1 MRSSICLA
9 SVRRLAESDRLNAG
23 IVATTGCVVIVVSGG
38 TGEFRKG
45 GGFVEALPQWT
56 SKIDKRGLDPLG
68 MQNAGVVLYQA
79 LLPGISNITLRMRY
93 YGFFCWLSD
102 AYARRGVTTDFEIWR
117 QWVRRAEALFALVC
131 ADATGQGGVGGIDWA
146 IQTLESSDGVIDF
159 AEAASTDGSVKRY
172 LIQSLGVFG
181 AAYYTQMQEMGL
193 FEPGP
198 NGIQR
203 VTADAGLAAAN
214 AFRASIGQNVEAKF
228 IEAVDAATVDRETLA
243 ALHSIVPSRVPDP
256 SDERAAYEDALFAA
270 GPQAL
275 VADRSRRASLSLIL
289 DVASRE
295 GERPTP
301 ESVRWALF
309 DPPAADLPDDLESQ
323 RLLWEAYQ
331 CQDLFQVAA
340 AGLLAWAIS
349 MMSEAE
355 DGRTLAEIQSAI
367 DDRLAESEASLA
379 GITWAGMRD
388 ATDVDGFAWR
398 GVWARL
404 TGRRGAPGE
413 KAWDAV
419 KLIAALHRRTL
430 VRNDLEG
437 ALRKALPVN
446 GQARSIVTELRWFD
460 HHGDQTVATLIGEYV
475 LQRVVLRHSWV
486 AMQKLRRQK
495 DYTFLFEAR
504 DGRLVCLNGYQP
516 VPTTPRLAPAIQF
529 LEDVHLV
536 APDGLTARGRAL
548 LGAKR

>member
-1 MRSSICLA
+1 
-9 SVRRLAESDRLNAG
+9 VD
-23 IVATTGCVVIVVSGG
+23 
-38 TGEFRKG
+38 
-45 GGFVEALPQWT
+45 ALPQWT
-56 SKIDKRGLDPLG
+56 TKIDKRGLDPLG

-146 IQTLESSDGVIDF
+146 LQALQNGGDVIDF
-159 AEAASTDGSVKRY
+159 AAAASNDTSVKRY

-203 VTADAGLAAAN
+203 VTADAGLAAAI
-214 AFRASIGQNVEAKF
+214 AFRASIGPDIENKF
-228 IEAVDAATVDRETLA
+228 IAAVDATQVDRDTLE
-243 ALHSIVPSRVPDP
+243 ALHPIVPSRIPDP
-256 SDERAAYEDALFAA
+256 SDERAIYEETLFAA
-270 GPQAL
+270 GSEAI
-275 VADRSRRASLSLIL
+275 VTDRSRRKSLSLIL
-289 DVASRE
+289 DVAARE

-309 DPPAADLPDDLESQ
+309 DPPATALATNLESQ

-340 AGLLAWAIS
+340 AGLLAWSIS
-349 MMSEAE
+349 IMGESDEGAS
-355 DGRTLAEIQSAI
+355 LAEIRGAVEA
-367 DDRLAESEASLA
+367 RLAEADLASA
-379 GITWAGMRD
+379 GETWAELRD
-388 ATDVDGFAWR
+388 ATDVEGFAWR
-398 GVWARL
+398 GAWTRL
-404 TGRRGAPGE
+404 TGRRGSPEE

-419 KLIAALHRRTL
+419 RLIAALHRRL
-430 VRNDLEG
+430 ALRDDLGETM
-437 ALRKALPVN
+437 RKALPVN

-460 HHGDQTVATLIGEYV
+460 RQDDQPVAEVIGEYV
-475 LQRVVLRHSWV
+475 VQRVVLRHSWV
-486 AMQKLRRQK
+486 AMQKLRRQR

-504 DGRLVCLNGYQP
+504 DGRLVCLAGYQP

-536 APDGLTARGRAL
+536 APDGLTARGRAV
-548 LGAKR
+548 LGANR

>member
-1 MRSSICLA
+1 M
-9 SVRRLAESDRLNAG
+9 D
-23 IVATTGCVVIVVSGG
+23 
-38 TGEFRKG
+38 
-45 GGFVEALPQWT
+45 ALPQWT

-102 AYARRGVTTDFEIWR
+102 AYARRGVTTDFELWR
-117 QWVRRAEALFALVC
+117 QWVRRAEALFALAC

-146 IQTLESSDGVIDF
+146 VQALQSDDDVIDF
-159 AEAASTDGSVKRY
+159 AAAASTDASVKRY

-203 VTADAGLAAAN
+203 ITADDGLAAAN
-214 AFRASIGQNVEAKF
+214 AFRASIGPEIEAMF
-228 IEAVDAATVDRETLA
+228 VAAVDAAAVDRETLA
-243 ALHSIVPSRVPDP
+243 ALHPIVPSRVPDP
-256 SDERAAYEDALFAA
+256 SDERAAYEETLFAA
-270 GPQAL
+270 GQQAQL
-275 VADRSRRASLSLIL
+275 TDRSRRASLALIL
-289 DVASRE
+289 DVASRD

-309 DPPAADLPDDLESQ
+309 DPPAVDLPDDLEGQ

-340 AGLLAWAIS
+340 AALLAWAIS
-349 MMSEAE
+349 IMGEAE
-355 DGRTLAEIQSAI
+355 GGATLAEIQSAVEE
-367 DDRLAESEASLA
+367 RLAEAEGATAGQKWASL
-379 GITWAGMRD
+379 RD
-388 ATDVDGFAWR
+388 TTDADAFAWR
-398 GVWARL
+398 QTWTRL
-404 TGRRGAPGE
+404 TGRRGSAEE

-419 KLIAALHRRTL
+419 TLVAALHRR
-430 VRNDLEG
+430 VADRDDLRS
-437 ALRKALPVN
+437 ALPKALPIN
-446 GQARSIVTELRWFD
+446 GQARSIVTELRWFE
-460 HHGDQTVATLIGEYV
+460 HHLDCPVVELVGKYV
-475 LQRVVLRHSWV
+475 VQRVVLRHSWV
-486 AMQKLRRQK
+486 AMQKLRRQR

-504 DGRLVCLNGYQP
+504 DGRLVCLSGYQP

-536 APDGLTARGRAL
+536 AADGLTARGRAL
-548 LGAKR
+548 LGANR

>member
-1 MRSSICLA
+1 M
-9 SVRRLAESDRLNAG
+9 
-23 IVATTGCVVIVVSGG
+23 
-38 TGEFRKG
+38 
-45 GGFVEALPQWT
+45 PQWT

-68 MQNAGVVLYQA
+68 MQNAGVLLYQA

-102 AYARRGVTTDFEIWR
+102 AYARRGVTTDFELWR

-146 IQTLESSDGVIDF
+146 IQTLQSSDEVIDF
-159 AEAASTDGSVKRY
+159 AAAASTDADVKRY

-214 AFRASIGQNVEAKF
+214 AFRASIGPDLETMFVTAVETAS
-228 IEAVDAATVDRETLA
+228 VDRDTLS
-243 ALHSIVPSRVPDP
+243 ALHPIVPSRVPDP
-256 SDERAAYEDALFAA
+256 SDERTAYEDRLFAA
-270 GPQAL
+270 GAQSL
-275 VADRSRRASLSLIL
+275 LTDQSRRASLTLIL

-301 ESVRWALF
+301 ESIRWALF
-309 DPPAADLPDDLESQ
+309 DPPAVELPEDLESQ
-323 RLLWEAYQ
+323 RLLWEVYQ
-331 CQDLFQVAA
+331 CQDLYQVAA
-340 AGLLAWAIS
+340 AALLGWAIS
-349 MMSEAE
+349 IIAESE
-355 DGRTLAEIQSAI
+355 DGRTLAEIQGAVEG
-367 DDRLAESEASLA
+367 RLAESNVATA
-379 GITWAGMRD
+379 NNTWAGLRD
-388 ATDVDGFAWR
+388 TFDVEGFAWR
-398 GVWARL
+398 QAWTRL
-404 TGRRGAPGE
+404 TGKRGSPEE

-419 KLIAALHRRTL
+419 RLIAVLHRRL
-430 VRNDLEG
+430 AVRDDLM
-437 ALRKALPVN
+437 AVLPKALPLN
-446 GQARSIVTELRWFD
+446 GHARSVLTELRWFE
-460 HHGDQTVATLIGEYV
+460 HHLECPVSGLIAEYV
-475 LQRVVLRHSWV
+475 VQRVVLRHSWV

-504 DGRLVCLNGYQP
+504 DGRLICISGYQP
-516 VPTTPRLAPAIQF
+516 VPTTPRLSPAIQF

-536 APDGLTARGRAL
+536 APDGLTARGQAL
-548 LGAKR
+548 LGANR

>member
-1 MRSSICLA
+1 M
-9 SVRRLAESDRLNAG
+9 D
-23 IVATTGCVVIVVSGG
+23 
-38 TGEFRKG
+38 
-45 GGFVEALPQWT
+45 ALPQWT

-102 AYARRGVTTDFEIWR
+102 AYARRGVTTDFELWR

-131 ADATGQGGVGGIDWA
+131 AAATGQGGVGGIDWA
-146 IQTLESSDGVIDF
+146 IQALQSDDVVIDF
-159 AEAASTDGSVKRY
+159 AAAASTDASVKRY

-214 AFRASIGQNVEAKF
+214 AFRASIGPDVEAMF
-228 IEAVDAATVDRETLA
+228 VAAIDAAAVDRVTLA
-243 ALHSIVPSRVPDP
+243 ALHTIVPSRVPDP
-256 SDERAAYEDALFAA
+256 SAERAAYEDTLFAV
-270 GPQAL
+270 GSQAQ
-275 VADRSRRASLSLIL
+275 VTDRSRRASLSLIL
-289 DVASRE
+289 DVASRD
-295 GERPTP
+295 GKRPTP
-301 ESVRWALF
+301 ESVRWSLF
-309 DPPAADLPDDLESQ
+309 DQPAVDLPDDLEGQ
-323 RLLWEAYQ
+323 RLLWEVYQ

-340 AGLLAWAIS
+340 AALLAWAIS
-349 MMSEAE
+349 IMGEAA
-355 DGRTLAEIQSAI
+355 DGRTLAEIQGAVEE
-367 DDRLAESEASLA
+367 RLAVAEGVASDE
-379 GITWAGMRD
+379 TWAGLRD
-388 ATDVDGFAWR
+388 ATFADAFTWR
-398 GVWARL
+398 QVWARL
-404 TGRRGAPGE
+404 TGRRGSPEE

-419 KLIAALHRRTL
+419 RLIAALHRR
-430 VRNDLEG
+430 VSEHDDLRA
-437 ALRKALPVN
+437 ALPKALPIN

-460 HHGDQTVATLIGEYV
+460 HQVDRPVAQLIGEYV
-475 LQRVVLRHSWV
+475 VQRVVLRHSWV
-486 AMQKLRRQK
+486 AMQKLRRQR
-495 DYTFLFEAR
+495 DYNFLFEAR
-504 DGRLVCLNGYQP
+504 DGRLVCLSGYQP

-548 LGAKR
+548 LGANR